1 MTNEYFIVDNN
12 NISQTFILRCFSC
25 AKEDCIL
32 ALRTIGTDVDI
43 TDCTRCASGKMRLKK
58 IQKGGYMVS
67 CANANCGNDSKPWW
81 VPKFVKSGIHWVLFL
96 LLPACCYI
104 IS

>member
-1 MTNEYFIVDNN
+1 MTNEYFIADNN

-96 LLPACCYI
+96 PLPACCYI
-104 IS
+104 MS